1 MMDRKPCVKRVGG
14 DNGAGIHV
22 CGLCHTHTHT
32 QTLVSAL
39 DDKEFAY
46 NPLQ

>member
-1 MMDRKPCVKRVGG
+1 MDRKPCVKRVGG
-14 DNGAGIHV
+14 DNGAGIHKSV
-22 CGLCHTHTHT
+22 VYVTHT
-32 QTLVSAL
+32 QKTLVSAL